1 MQPQHPQ
8 LAVSAAIFRDGKI
21 LLVRRAR
28 SPAKGFY
35 SLPGGRVEFG
45 ETLHAA
51 LHREVDEETALK
63 IEIVGLAGWREVVPG
78 TTGGGHYLIMSF
90 AARWMAGEPVLNDE
104 HDDFKWLDPDALGD
118 LKTTGGL
125 QEVIQS
131 ARGIL
136 GLTTLKPR
144 LASSALKRHIT
155 GAPDPF
161 MSKHLLAIFLLI
173 SVCIS
178 GPARAQD
185 AAAPFD
191 GDLQRLAEILGTLHY
206 LRGICGTNEGPK
218 WRNEMQALIDAETP
232 SGDRR
237 ARMIAGFN
245 RGYNGFQQTYRTCTP
260 AATVAIRRYI
270 EEGSKISRDLT
281 ARYAN

>member
-1 MQPQHPQ
+1 MP
-8 LAVSAAIFRDGKI
+8 R
-21 LLVRRAR
+21 
-28 SPAKGFY
+28 Y
-35 SLPGGRVEFG
+35 LPKYLPRYF
-45 ETLHAA
+45 LAA
-51 LHREVDEETALK
+51 L
-63 IEIVGLAGWREVVPG
+63 IV
-78 TTGGGHYLIMSF
+78 F
-90 AARWMAGEPVLNDE
+90 ACL
-104 HDDFKWLDPDALGD
+104 
-118 LKTTGGL
+118 
-125 QEVIQS
+125 
-131 ARGIL
+131 
-136 GLTTLKPR
+136 
-144 LASSALKRHIT
+144 
-155 GAPDPF
+155 
-161 MSKHLLAIFLLI
+161 
-173 SVCIS
+173 S

-206 LRGICGTNEGPK
+206 LRGICGSNEGGK

-260 AATVAIRRYI
+260 AASVAIRRYI